1 MTTMKM
7 MTMSTMT
14 MTNDVSVSAAA
25 LPVNLNFLNS
35 PACSSALDLHHN
47 DHHHDHH
54 NDHHNDHRN
63 DHRNDH
69 HNHLAFISP
78 PAMMLMAPL
87 LQRQRKTWD
96 RKYPL

>member
-1 MTTMKM
+1 MIIMKM
-7 MTMSTMT
+7 MTMSMMT

-47 DHHHDHH
+47 DHHNDH
-54 NDHHNDHRN
+54 NDHH
-63 DHRNDH
+63 NDH

-87 LQRQRKTWD
+87 LQRQRKAWN

>member
-1 MTTMKM
+1 MTIMKM

-47 DHHHDHH
+47 DHHNDH
-54 NDHHNDHRN
+54 ND
-63 DHRNDH
+63 RNDH

-87 LQRQRKTWD
+87 LQRQRKRWN

>member
-1 MTTMKM
+1 MMIMKM

-47 DHHHDHH
+47 DHHNHH
-54 NDHHNDHRN
+54 
-63 DHRNDH
+63 NDH

-78 PAMMLMAPL
+78 PAMMLMAPP